1 MLGIYRSG
9 AGARRASRRRA
20 NWERL
25 KSVEDIKTID
35 LGALRALA
43 KQRSLVMEEL
53 FTLVENAL
61 LLAYLKQPGAIKG
74 SRAVIDRT
82 TGEFVILAPE
92 LDENNQKIDE
102 FDDTPNNFGRIAAA
116 TVRQVLSQRL
126 RDAEDASVLGE
137 FKDREGTLVS
147 GVVQQGN
154 NPRMVQVDLG
164 TVEAVLPGNEQVPGE
179 KYPHGTRL
187 RAYLVEARRG
197 PKGPSIV
204 ISRSHP
210 NLVLRLFEHEV
221 PEISE
226 GLVTINSI
234 AREAGHRSKIAVSA
248 KNPTI
253 NAKGACIGDM
263 GARVRAVAAELNDEK
278 IDIVDYS
285 TDPATFIAAAL
296 SPAKVT
302 EVIIANPREYS
313 ARAVVPDDQLSLAI
327 GREGQNA
334 RLAAKLTGWRI
345 DILSESKY
353 AQVRAE
359 EEVAARVARSLAEEA
374 AAEQAGEEA
383 EAAAVEAAADA
394 E

>member
-1 MLGIYRSG
+1 M
-9 AGARRASRRRA
+9 
-20 NWERL
+20 
-25 KSVEDIKTID
+25 EDIKTID

-164 TVEAVLPGNEQVPGE
+164 TVEAVLPANEQVPGE

-187 RAYLVEARRG
+187 RAYLVEACRG

-204 ISRSHP
+204 VSRSHP

-285 TDPATFIAAAL
+285 PDPATFIASAL

-302 EVIIANPREYS
+302 EVIIANQREYS

-374 AAEQAGEEA
+374 AAEQTGEKA
-383 EAAAVEAAADA
+383 EAATDA

>member
-1 MLGIYRSG
+1 M
-9 AGARRASRRRA
+9 
-20 NWERL
+20 
-25 KSVEDIKTID
+25 
-35 LGALRALA
+35 
-43 KQRSLVMEEL
+43 
-53 FTLVENAL
+53 
-61 LLAYLKQPGAIKG
+61 
-74 SRAVIDRT
+74 
-82 TGEFVILAPE
+82 
-92 LDENNQKIDE
+92 
-102 FDDTPNNFGRIAAA
+102 
-116 TVRQVLSQRL
+116 
-126 RDAEDASVLGE
+126 
-137 FKDREGTLVS
+137 VS
-147 GVVQQGN
+147 
-154 NPRMVQVDLG
+154 
-164 TVEAVLPGNEQVPGE
+164 
-179 KYPHGTRL
+179 
-187 RAYLVEARRG
+187 
-197 PKGPSIV
+197 
-204 ISRSHP
+204 
-210 NLVLRLFEHEV
+210 
-221 PEISE
+221 
-226 GLVTINSI
+226 INSI

-374 AAEQAGEEA
+374 AVEEA
-383 EAAAVEAAADA
+383 A
-394 E
+394 EESAQNAE

>member
-1 MLGIYRSG
+1 MFFTLNKHKANRSG
-9 AGARRASRRRA
+9 AGAQKKRPGAVLQ
-20 NWERL
+20 ERL
-25 KSVEDIKTID
+25 KSVDNNMTID
-35 LGALRALA
+35 LGVLHALA
-43 KQRSLVMEEL
+43 KQRGLVLEEL
-53 FTLVENAL
+53 FSLVENAL
-61 LLAYLKQPGAIKG
+61 VLAYMKQPGAIKG

-82 TGEFVILAPE
+82 TGDFAILAPE
-92 LDENNQKIDE
+92 LDDDNQKIDE

-137 FKDREGTLVS
+137 FKDREGTLAS
-147 GVVQQGN
+147 GVIQQGN

-164 TVEAVLPGNEQVPGE
+164 TIEAVLPANEQVPGE
-179 KYPHGTRL
+179 QYPHGTRI
-187 RAYLVEARRG
+187 RAYLLEARRG
-197 PKGPSIV
+197 QKGPSIV
-204 ISRSHP
+204 LSRSHP

-221 PEISE
+221 PEIADGS
-226 GLVTINSI
+226 VKINSI

-248 KNPTI
+248 TNPSI

-285 TDPATFIAAAL
+285 TDPAEFITAAL

-302 EVIIANPREYS
+302 EVIIADPREYS
-313 ARAVVPDDQLSLAI
+313 ARAIVPDEQLSLAI

-345 DILSESKY
+345 DILAESKY
-353 AQVRAE
+353 AQIRAE
-359 EEVAARVARSLAEEA
+359 EEVAERVARSLDLDENE
-374 AAEQAGEEA
+374 
-383 EAAAVEAAADA
+383 
-394 E
+394 

>member
-1 MLGIYRSG
+1 M
-9 AGARRASRRRA
+9 
-20 NWERL
+20 
-25 KSVEDIKTID
+25 EDIKTID

-61 LLAYLKQPGAIKG
+61 LLAYMKQPGAIKG

-92 LDENNQKIDE
+92 LDEDNQKIDE

-147 GVVQQGN
+147 GVIQQGN

-164 TVEAVLPGNEQVPGE
+164 TVEAVLPSNEQVPGE
-179 KYPHGTRL
+179 KYLHGTRL

-204 ISRSHP
+204 VSRSHP

-226 GLVTINSI
+226 LSHLYFLNKQKKRCSLETYISRDRALREIFSLIVTTFFISQCHYNEVNSI
-234 AREAGHRSKIAVSA
+234 YLFFYRQYIFLY
-248 KNPTI
+248 KNLLKFKQK
-253 NAKGACIGDM
+253 N
-263 GARVRAVAAELNDEK
+263 
-278 IDIVDYS
+278 
-285 TDPATFIAAAL
+285 
-296 SPAKVT
+296 
-302 EVIIANPREYS
+302 
-313 ARAVVPDDQLSLAI
+313 
-327 GREGQNA
+327 
-334 RLAAKLTGWRI
+334 
-345 DILSESKY
+345 
-353 AQVRAE
+353 
-359 EEVAARVARSLAEEA
+359 
-374 AAEQAGEEA
+374 
-383 EAAAVEAAADA
+383 
-394 E
+394 

>member
-1 MLGIYRSG
+1 M
-9 AGARRASRRRA
+9 
-20 NWERL
+20 
-25 KSVEDIKTID
+25 EDIKTID

-61 LLAYLKQPGAIKG
+61 LLAYMKQPGAIKG

-92 LDENNQKIDE
+92 LDEDNQKIDE

-147 GVVQQGN
+147 GVIQQGN

-164 TVEAVLPGNEQVPGE
+164 TVEAVLPSNEQVPGE

-197 PKGPSIV
+197 PKG
-204 ISRSHP
+204 
-210 NLVLRLFEHEV
+210 LV
-221 PEISE
+221 S
-226 GLVTINSI
+226 INSI

-374 AAEQAGEEA
+374 SAEKAIEEAAEESAQ
-383 EAAAVEAAADA
+383 DA

>member
-1 MLGIYRSG
+1 
-9 AGARRASRRRA
+9 
-20 NWERL
+20 
-25 KSVEDIKTID
+25 
-35 LGALRALA
+35 
-43 KQRSLVMEEL
+43 MEEL

-164 TVEAVLPGNEQVPGE
+164 TVEAVLP
-179 KYPHGTRL
+179 GTRL

-383 EAAAVEAAADA
+383 EVTAVEAAADA

>member
-1 MLGIYRSG
+1 
-9 AGARRASRRRA
+9 
-20 NWERL
+20 
-25 KSVEDIKTID
+25 
-35 LGALRALA
+35 
-43 KQRSLVMEEL
+43 
-53 FTLVENAL
+53 
-61 LLAYLKQPGAIKG
+61 
-74 SRAVIDRT
+74 
-82 TGEFVILAPE
+82 
-92 LDENNQKIDE
+92 
-102 FDDTPNNFGRIAAA
+102 
-116 TVRQVLSQRL
+116 
-126 RDAEDASVLGE
+126 
-137 FKDREGTLVS
+137 
-147 GVVQQGN
+147 VV
-154 NPRMVQVDLG
+154 
-164 TVEAVLPGNEQVPGE
+164 
-179 KYPHGTRL
+179 
-187 RAYLVEARRG
+187 
-197 PKGPSIV
+197 
-204 ISRSHP
+204 SRSHP

-226 GLVTINSI
+226 GLVAINSI

-374 AAEQAGEEA
+374 SAEKAIEEA
-383 EAAAVEAAADA
+383 EEESAQDA

>member
-1 MLGIYRSG
+1 M
-9 AGARRASRRRA
+9 
-20 NWERL
+20 
-25 KSVEDIKTID
+25 SVDNNMTID
-35 LGALRALA
+35 LSVLNTLEKERGIAL
-43 KQRSLVMEEL
+43 EEL
-53 FTLVENAL
+53 FALVENAL
-61 LLAYLKQPGAIKG
+61 LLAYMKQPGAIKG
-74 SRAVIDRT
+74 SRAEIDRKS
-82 TGEFVILAPE
+82 GQFVILAPE
-92 LDENNQKIDE
+92 LDDDNQKIAE

-116 TVRQVLSQRL
+116 TVRQVLAQRL

-137 FKDREGTLVS
+137 FRDREGTLVS

-154 NPRMVQVDLG
+154 TPRVVQVDLG
-164 TVEAVLPGNEQVPGE
+164 RVEAVLPATEQVPGE
-179 KYPHGTRL
+179 KYPHGARI

-197 PKGPSIV
+197 QKGPSIV
-204 ISRSHP
+204 LSRSHP

-221 PEISE
+221 PEISD
-226 GLVTINSI
+226 GLVKIASI
-234 AREAGHRSKIAVSA
+234 AREAGHRSKIAVHATDPS
-248 KNPTI
+248 I

-285 TDPATFIAAAL
+285 SDPAEFIAAAL

-302 EVIIANPREYS
+302 EVIILDAREYS

-353 AQVRAE
+353 AQLKAE
-359 EEVAARVARSLAEEA
+359 EEVAERVSRALH
-374 AAEQAGEEA
+374 
-383 EAAAVEAAADA
+383 ADN

>member
-1 MLGIYRSG
+1 M
-9 AGARRASRRRA
+9 
-20 NWERL
+20 
-25 KSVEDIKTID
+25 
-35 LGALRALA
+35 
-43 KQRSLVMEEL
+43 
-53 FTLVENAL
+53 
-61 LLAYLKQPGAIKG
+61 
-74 SRAVIDRT
+74 
-82 TGEFVILAPE
+82 
-92 LDENNQKIDE
+92 
-102 FDDTPNNFGRIAAA
+102 
-116 TVRQVLSQRL
+116 
-126 RDAEDASVLGE
+126 
-137 FKDREGTLVS
+137 S

-164 TVEAVLPGNEQVPGE
+164 TVEAVLPANEQVPGE

-204 ISRSHP
+204 VSRSHP

-285 TDPATFIAAAL
+285 PDPATFIASAL

-302 EVIIANPREYS
+302 EVIIANQREYS

-374 AAEQAGEEA
+374 AAEQTGEKA
-383 EAAAVEAAADA
+383 EAATDA

>member
-1 MLGIYRSG
+1 M
-9 AGARRASRRRA
+9 
-20 NWERL
+20 
-25 KSVEDIKTID
+25 TID
-35 LGALRALA
+35 LGVLHALA
-43 KQRSLVMEEL
+43 KQRGLVLEEL
-53 FTLVENAL
+53 FSLVENAL
-61 LLAYLKQPGAIKG
+61 VLAYMKQPGAIKG

-82 TGEFVILAPE
+82 TGDFAILAPE
-92 LDENNQKIDE
+92 LDDDNQKIDE

-137 FKDREGTLVS
+137 FKDREGTLAS
-147 GVVQQGN
+147 GVIQQGN

-164 TVEAVLPGNEQVPGE
+164 TIEAVLPANEQVPGE
-179 KYPHGTRL
+179 QYPHGTRI
-187 RAYLVEARRG
+187 RAYLLEARRG
-197 PKGPSIV
+197 QKGPSIV
-204 ISRSHP
+204 LSRSHP

-221 PEISE
+221 PEIADGS
-226 GLVTINSI
+226 VKINSI

-248 KNPTI
+248 TNPSI

-285 TDPATFIAAAL
+285 TDPAEFITAAL

-302 EVIIANPREYS
+302 EVIIADPREYS
-313 ARAVVPDDQLSLAI
+313 ARAIVPDEQLSLAI

-345 DILSESKY
+345 DILAESKY
-353 AQVRAE
+353 ARIRAE
-359 EEVAARVARSLAEEA
+359 EEVAERVARSLDLDENE
-374 AAEQAGEEA
+374 
-383 EAAAVEAAADA
+383 
-394 E
+394 

>member
-1 MLGIYRSG
+1 
-9 AGARRASRRRA
+9 
-20 NWERL
+20 
-25 KSVEDIKTID
+25 VEDIKTID

-43 KQRSLVMEEL
+43 TQRSLVMEEL

-61 LLAYLKQPGAIKG
+61 LLAYMKQPGAIKG

-92 LDENNQKIDE
+92 LDEDNQKIDE

-147 GVVQQGN
+147 GVIQQGN

-164 TVEAVLPGNEQVPGE
+164 TVEAVLPSNEQVPGE
-179 KYPHGTRL
+179 KYPHGSRL

-204 ISRSHP
+204 VSRSHP

-226 GLVTINSI
+226 GLVSINSI

-253 NAKGACIGDM
+253 NAM
-263 GARVRAVAAELNDEK
+263 RAVAAELNDEK

-374 AAEQAGEEA
+374 SAEKATEEAAEESAQ
-383 EAAAVEAAADA
+383 DA

>member
-1 MLGIYRSG
+1 M
-9 AGARRASRRRA
+9 
-20 NWERL
+20 
-25 KSVEDIKTID
+25 EDIKTID

-61 LLAYLKQPGAIKG
+61 LIAYMKQPGAIKG

-92 LDENNQKIDE
+92 LDEDNQKIDE

-147 GVVQQGN
+147 GVIQQGN

-164 TVEAVLPGNEQVPGE
+164 TVEAVLPSNEQVPGE

-204 ISRSHP
+204 VSRSHP

-226 GLVTINSI
+226 GLVSINSI

-278 IDIVDYS
+278 IATGDIVKVAEVVRDLTRRDVLKKLS
-285 TDPATFIAAAL
+285 TGEKRMLTKARGILTSELAL
-296 SPAKVT
+296 
-302 EVIIANPREYS
+302 
-313 ARAVVPDDQLSLAI
+313 ARNIEKS
-327 GREGQNA
+327 
-334 RLAAKLTGWRI
+334 
-345 DILSESKY
+345 
-353 AQVRAE
+353 
-359 EEVAARVARSLAEEA
+359 A
-374 AAEQAGEEA
+374 AAERLDSVLA
-383 EAAAVEAAADA
+383 EGRIEIDDNAAAE
-394 E
+394 